1 MLSEQNKEVCKAL
14 TDKNSEIKSKQD
26 MLEQFLKGLEVFLIL
41 NSSLLKRKHDNP
53 SPDDKTGEIS
63 QRSNKRNKQR
73 HIIIRGKQRKS

>member
-14 TDKNSEIKSKQD
+14 TGKNSEIKSKQD
-26 MLEQFLKGLEVFLIL
+26 MLEQFWKGIEAFLIL

-53 SPDDKTGEIS
+53 SPDDETGEIS
-63 QRSNKRNKQR
+63 PSSYKRNR